1 MILCGL
7 VSTYLCMQASM
18 YIYIYDVLYVY
29 PHINGNVFICLWH
42 LKEKKT
48 YIHGGQRWST
58 VVNGRSEKTSGI
70 GSLGSLWLMRGIG
83 Q

>member
-1 MILCGL
+1 M
-7 VSTYLCMQASM
+7 YASI
-18 YIYIYDVLYVY
+18 YVYIYDVLYVY

-42 LKEKKT
+42 LKEKKHIST
-48 YIHGGQRWST
+48 VVNGGQLWST